1 MTVCT
6 RCAWLY
12 KALLKRWQI
21 NVMFEY
27 VWNIWEL
34 ATQMPRRQMVTGGH
48 QRNTHKNGHHK
59 SPETYLAAGE
69 WILHC
74 NENLVKNYE
83 HVQCSHVFPHHFAG
97 ASGSP
102 AATKDIAGAWQ
113 AAPVQTSALYQAL
126 KGFRWASEQEET
138 SQWLPSGCHM
148 LPPFVQI
155 VQMVHKSKNWNRK
168 HCKFSNHR
176 DLWNSMCP
184 STEGILRGHFRSQR
198 SCSWCSVG
206 STIFNARCHGG
217 GNMMF
222 LFDLSCF
229 GICSMGSLAHL
240 LSDSIFLIG
249 IPGSIHWSSS
259 SLHGSGPH
267 LMFTLEL
274 HCFVCRACEALS
286 DLLSDPVLSVSIPH
300 SFHGWTRT
308 LNRPLSQVMLL
319 LKVLGFLK
327 CRGNSLHHPSW
338 NSWKSRGRRSIGR
351 SRWRRFSAVR
361 LEGRGEG
368 QAAGACL
375 RYAETERSSNRS

>member
-102 AATKDIAGAWQ
+102 AATKDSREIAGAWQ

-206 STIFNARCHGG
+206 STIFNAWNYTTAWNHQACPFQLGLATRTDSCR
-217 GNMMF
+217 NRSTMRATLSSERSF
-222 LFDLSCF
+222 LDGCGWQSSWTDRGRHWQTLRSKLSKNIPKKKGALSSF
-229 GICSMGSLAHL
+229 IFILYGTAESSQDWWIRFQSDYVSLH
-240 LSDSIFLIG
+240 FYVKF
-249 IPGSIHWSSS
+249 PWSS
-259 SLHGSGPH
+259 
-267 LMFTLEL
+267 
-274 HCFVCRACEALS
+274 VCIISNYWEA
-286 DLLSDPVLSVSIPH
+286 V
-300 SFHGWTRT
+300 
-308 LNRPLSQVMLL
+308 
-319 LKVLGFLK
+319 
-327 CRGNSLHHPSW
+327 
-338 NSWKSRGRRSIGR
+338 
-351 SRWRRFSAVR
+351 
-361 LEGRGEG
+361 
-368 QAAGACL
+368 AATSCWG
-375 RYAETERSSNRS
+375 